1 MIIKKIL
8 HLRSYLQKIINGW
21 DKWVNMKK
29 IVIFGMS
36 GEKMYFQPYNLVN
49 EAADNKSLCKY
60 CLIKRTKKG
69 KI

>member
-1 MIIKKIL
+1 
-8 HLRSYLQKIINGW
+8 
-21 DKWVNMKK
+21 MKK